1 MNNRKRKKHKM
12 VILYPLIFI
21 ILTAVMVSGCAGG
34 KGARKEKAPAG
45 AEKIV
50 ENGVGKARK
59 FDDAL
64 NLAFQDALKKVVKG
78 IVGPEQEAEHSNLIK
93 TYIYNISE
101 SFILSY
107 EVTEK
112 VKADKDTI
120 VYVRAT
126 FNKSKVVEGIKTLEI
141 PIPEK
146 KKEVDYAA
154 SPYADIINEAL
165 DNLTYLVYFEPE
177 KRNIQDEY
185 ARLCVNRVN
194 NYLANRGYEYVDLER
209 INEIK
214 DEYFKLYQESQGM
227 VSVVQLIAQ
236 ALNADVYIVVDGIVE
251 EAGKEGEV
259 NFASASIDLKAF
271 ESATGRGL
279 GTETGYSGRLG
290 LASGMD
296 AAKRKCVEVAVEKAV
311 EPVIKLARD
320 YMLKA
325 FEQGIRY
332 EVVVQG
338 IPSYNMIRVFA
349 DAVRETKNFRSL
361 KEISAA
367 PGQARYYVYYMGRKT
382 EMIDEILSNISG
394 EPGFENFSVMV
405 SRGNA
410 VVFGIEE

>member
-1 MNNRKRKKHKM
+1 MKNIKVKKYKR
-12 VILYPLIFI
+12 VVLYLLILIIFVS
-21 ILTAVMVSGCAGG
+21 VMVLGCAGG
-34 KGARKEKAPAG
+34 KGAKKEKTKAEV
-45 AEKIV
+45 EKIV

-64 NLAFQDALKKVVKG
+64 NLAFQDALKKVVTG
-78 IVGPEQEAEHSNLIK
+78 IVGQEREVENSEKFK
-93 TYIYNISE
+93 TYMYNISE
-101 SFILSY
+101 SFILGY

-112 VKADKDTI
+112 VKSGKNTI
-120 VYVRAT
+120 VYVKAT
-126 FNKSKVVEGIKTLEI
+126 FNKSKVVDSIKTLEI

-146 KKEVDYAA
+146 KKEVDYAG
-154 SPYADIINEAL
+154 SPYAGIINEAL
-165 DNLTYLVYFEPE
+165 DNLTYMVYFEPE
-177 KRNIQDEY
+177 KRNIADEY

-194 NYLANRGYEYVDLER
+194 NYLANTGYEYVDLER

-214 DEYFKLYQESQGM
+214 DEYFKLYQETQGT
-227 VSVVQLIAQ
+227 VSIVQLIAQ
-236 ALNADVYIVVDGIVE
+236 ALNADIYIVVDGIVE
-251 EAGKEGEV
+251 EAGKEGDI

-279 GTETGYSGRLG
+279 GTETGYSGKLG

-296 AAKRKCVEVAVEKAV
+296 AAKRKCVEVAVEKAID
-311 EPVIKLARD
+311 PVIKLARE

-338 IPSYNMIRVFA
+338 LQSYSMIKVFA
-349 DAVRETKNFRSL
+349 DNVRKTKNFRSL
-361 KEISAA
+361 KEVSAA
-367 PGQARYYVYYMGRKT
+367 PGQAKYYVYYMGRKT
-382 EMIDEILSNISG
+382 QMVDEIMSNISG
-394 EPGFENFSVMV
+394 EPGFENFSVLV